1 MSITCS
7 CPDGHFETNCL
18 FCSML
23 YSDLSPYRMWGD
35 NNYQDRKQKW
45 TRATNKEDLK
55 VEKKFKKQ
63 NKIWGTRKEENH
75 PNRQL
80 HWDYVKRPKGGGE
93 THWPTLFPFP
103 KVLPDG
109 MPGNGGTVLKVLAGG
124 LRSLT
129 VLPPAW
135 EPPQA
140 LVTWHLQTGHSS
152 FSEPQKWRLSRPEGT
167 TELIWP
173 LTLT

>member
-1 MSITCS
+1 MGTLRLTVYFVRCCTVTCPPTECEGTIT
-7 CPDGHFETNCL
+7 TKTK
-18 FCSML
+18 
-23 YSDLSPYRMWGD
+23 
-35 NNYQDRKQKW
+35 KQKW
-45 TRATNKEDLK
+45 TRANNKEEDLK
-55 VEKKFKKQ
+55 GEKKFKNQ
-63 NKIWGTRKEENH
+63 A
-75 PNRQL
+75 
-80 HWDYVKRPKGGGE
+80 GGE

-109 MPGNGGTVLKVLAGG
+109 MPGNGGTVLRVLAGG

-135 EPPQA
+135 ELPQA

-167 TELIWP
+167 TELIRP